1 MKVPSVVL
9 ICLMCIAGIRSQ
21 PNKRVV
27 LFKTV
32 QKCAKE
38 YGLDFKSATGLVN
51 GDFSQKTKDAKVI
64 KILLN
69 FLKKCLKI
77 FFSAF

>member
-1 MKVPSVVL
+1 MKVQAVVF
-9 ICLMCIAGIRSQ
+9 ICFMCISAIRSQ

-38 YGLDFKSATGLVN
+38 YNLDFKSATGLVN
-51 GDFSQKTKDAKVI
+51 GDFTQKTKDAKVRV
-64 KILLN
+64 KIL
-69 FLKKCLKI
+69 
-77 FFSAF
+77 FSTRNENL